1 MIKVIKFNM
10 EKIRFIT
17 QYPYKYCNMFRRH
30 TKGVYRNILNR

>member
-10 EKIRFIT
+10 EKHVFI